1 MKLVKGLDGDGK
13 RKRRRGGPAAAA
25 GSVKDF
31 GVERRKKSR
40 EEVPLSFGV
49 LLSTGVAAAAQ
60 SPGIRV
66 RLSRVTQAYRAS
78 STV

>member
-13 RKRRRGGPAAAA
+13 RKRRRGGPAA
-25 GSVKDF
+25 GPVKDF

-49 LLSTGVAAAAQ
+49 LLSTSVAAVA
-60 SPGIRV
+60 
-66 RLSRVTQAYRAS
+66 
-78 STV
+78 